1 MQGLHQIKTIGLTA
15 IAPIVWGSTYIVTT
29 ELLPPESPLLAST
42 IRALPAGLF
51 LVLISKTLPDRKW
64 LLRLAV
70 LGFLNI
76 GLFFYC
82 LFFAATY
89 LPGGMAAIV
98 MSIQP
103 MVVILLSWKWLK
115 LELSSRQM
123 LASAVGILGIVLLV
137 INSAVQIDFTGV
149 AVASVGTLSMASG
162 VVLTKKWQRPQGMTL
177 LGFTGWQLLFGGF
190 MLLPVALWV
199 EGQPEYLSLPNYIGY
214 LYLSVIGAI
223 LGYSLWFRGI
233 EKLPPI
239 TVSFLGF
246 LSSVSACVLGYLV
259 LDQTLTWLQLLG
271 AMFVLVAIVLAAPR
285 VAASSNQP
293 NALLSPSFKKELI

>member
-51 LVLISKTLPDRKW
+51 LVLISKTLPDSKW
-64 LLRLAV
+64 LLRLAL

-89 LPGGMAAIV
+89 LPGGMVAIV

-103 MVVILLSWKWLK
+103 MVVILLSWKWLES
-115 LELSSRQM
+115 ELSSRQI
-123 LASAVGILGIVLLV
+123 LASAVGILGIALLV
-137 INSAVQIDFTGV
+137 INSAVQINLTGV

-162 VVLTKKWQRPQGMTL
+162 VVLTKKWQRPQGVTL
-177 LGFTGWQLLFGGF
+177 LSFTGWQLLFGGF

-199 EGQPEYLSLPNYIGY
+199 EGLPDHLNLPNYIGY

-233 EKLPPI
+233 EKLPPV

-271 AMFVLVAIVLAAPR
+271 AMFVLVAIVLVAPS
-285 VAASSNQP
+285 VAASSNKP
-293 NALLSPSFKKELI
+293 HDLLSPSFKKELI

>member
-51 LVLISKTLPDRKW
+51 LVLISNTLPDRKW
-64 LLRLAV
+64 LLRLAI

-115 LELSSRQM
+115 SDLSLRQI

-137 INSAVQIDFTGV
+137 INSAVQINLTGV
-149 AVASVGTLSMASG
+149 VVASVGTLSMATG

-190 MLLPVALWV
+190 MLLPVALWI
-199 EGQPEYLSLPNYIGY
+199 EGLPAYLSLPNYIGY

-223 LGYSLWFRGI
+223 LGYSLWFQGI

-271 AMFVLVAIVLAAPR
+271 AMFVLIAIVLAAPR
-285 VAASSNQP
+285 VAVSSNES
-293 NALLSPSFKKELI
+293 NDLLSPSFKEEII